1 MSRSAA
7 AYQKFTEDEIRK
19 ANSVDILSLARGYGY
34 EPEKAG
40 RKAVH
45 MKHSGG
51 LYIFPENNR
60 FFQWTGPDD
69 GVKGGAIDFV
79 MREENLSFP
88 EAVGKLIGK
97 EFSPSVKQV
106 VPYEKKEREPL
117 VLPEKADNMK
127 RAYWYLVSVRG
138 ISPKIVSHF
147 MNRKMIYQEKKYGN
161 CVFVGYDA
169 EGTARYCSMR
179 AARDNS
185 SFKMDA
191 TGSDKSYPFFHEGK
205 TDLLIVTEAP
215 IDLMSHASIA
225 ADFYGRDWMQDH
237 RISTGCLWNGAIDRY
252 LEGHP
257 QIKRLV
263 FAVDNDY
270 WCSGNG
276 SYHSLIPG
284 AAEGF
289 GLQWESISTDDPQA
303 VVDTLASGKLIVALM
318 SKGHFTSS
326 GHFMVLRGVTSEGKI
341 LVADPASKKRSEQE
355 WDISIILDEARKGAA
370 AGGPLWAIY

>member
-1 MSRSAA
+1 
-7 AYQKFTEDEIRK
+7 
-19 ANSVDILSLARGYGY
+19 
-34 EPEKAG
+34 
-40 RKAVH
+40 
-45 MKHSGG
+45 
-51 LYIFPENNR
+51 
-60 FFQWTGPDD
+60 
-69 GVKGGAIDFV
+69 
-79 MREENLSFP
+79 
-88 EAVGKLIGK
+88 
-97 EFSPSVKQV
+97 
-106 VPYEKKEREPL
+106 
-117 VLPEKADNMK
+117 
-127 RAYWYLVSVRG
+127 
-138 ISPKIVSHF
+138 

-179 AARDNS
+179 ATRDNS

-270 WCSGNG
+270 LARDKNG
-276 SYHSLIPG
+276 QLRNWG
-284 AAEGF
+284 QLTAAKWMKAYTEKGYAC
-289 GLQWESISTDDPQA
+289 A
-303 VVDTLASGKLIVALM
+303 V
-318 SKGHFTSS
+318 H
-326 GHFMVLRGVTSEGKI
+326 
-341 LVADPASKKRSEQE
+341 
-355 WDISIILDEARKGAA
+355 AA
-370 AGGPLWAIY
+370 FE